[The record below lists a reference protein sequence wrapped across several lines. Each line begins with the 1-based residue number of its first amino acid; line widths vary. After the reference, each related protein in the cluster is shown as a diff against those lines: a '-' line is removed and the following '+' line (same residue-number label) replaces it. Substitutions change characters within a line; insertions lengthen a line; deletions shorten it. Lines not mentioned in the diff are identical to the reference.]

1 MRVKI
6 IFVFAALLLASI
18 KAAPSEEVEKSEVKS
33 DAKSPLEEVKA
44 VEDVERTKKSTDKKK
59 STTLCK
65 EVKTEDGKSFLQC
78 NESEDMMVAASDG
91 YGGGSSYGGGHEGGY
106 SAPASYGVS

>member
-18 KAAPSEEVEKSEVKS
+18 KAAPSEEVEKSEVKT

-78 NESEDMMVAASDG
+78 NEEGEDMMVAASDG
-91 YGGGSSYGGGHEGGY
+91 YGGGSSYGGGGY